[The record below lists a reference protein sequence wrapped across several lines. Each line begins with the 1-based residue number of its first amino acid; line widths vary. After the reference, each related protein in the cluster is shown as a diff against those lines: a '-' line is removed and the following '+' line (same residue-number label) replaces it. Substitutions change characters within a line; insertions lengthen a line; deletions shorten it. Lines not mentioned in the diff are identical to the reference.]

1 MESIMNRESG
11 KSDKKVNF
19 YKMLKDYLDRKI
31 QKDKDDIVKKYFDVN
46 SQENL
51 MKKFTTN
58 RAKTVS
64 TEKEYPIFIILI
76 SPNTC

>member
-51 MKKFTTN
+51 MKKFTTS

-64 TEKEYPIFIILI
+64 TEKE
-76 SPNTC
+76 

>member
-31 QKDKDDIVKKYFDVN
+31 KKDKDDIVKKYFDVN

-51 MKKFTTN
+51 MKKFTTS

-64 TEKEYPIFIILI
+64 TEKE
-76 SPNTC
+76 

>member
-19 YKMLKDYLDRKI
+19 YKMLKDYLGRKI

-51 MKKFTTN
+51 MKKFTTSK
-58 RAKTVS
+58 AKTVS
-64 TEKEYPIFIILI
+64 MEKE
-76 SPNTC
+76 

>member
-1 MESIMNRESG
+1 MNRESG

-51 MKKFTTN
+51 MKKFTTS

-64 TEKEYPIFIILI
+64 TEKE
-76 SPNTC
+76 